1 MLLEEITEK
10 VVLLSPQE
18 LLSLMQV
25 IVGALQKKQNP
36 DQPVHLTQLRQSK
49 FIGCFEGDP
58 DLSTNSEEIT
68 SKEISKIAMLGDAF
82 KFLETEPDIYT
93 LEDGEPV

>member
-10 VVLLSPQE
+10 VILLSPSDR
-18 LLSLMQV
+18 LALVQV
-25 IVGALQKKQNP
+25 IITSLQEKKAMSHHDYLAQ
-36 DQPVHLTQLRQSK
+36 VSQSK

-68 SKEISKIAMLGDAF
+68 SREITKIAMLGDAF

-93 LEDGEPV
+93 FEDGQPV